1 MKPRD
6 LVTSEYLTSKGPTK
20 QPFDIMDAK
29 AQRWAQT
36 WKHGAT
42 QQDIIDALRSA
53 RMDAAQVE
61 LPAIPVSQIH
71 SITRRLSDRTG
82 RGFDNIGPQAS
93 VPSQAQHSLGWETFF
108 SKLSANA
115 SGHGS

>member
-1 MKPRD
+1 
-6 LVTSEYLTSKGPTK
+6 
-20 QPFDIMDAK
+20 MDTK

-36 WKHGAT
+36 WKHGAM

-82 RGFDNIGPQAS
+82 RGFDNIGPS
-93 VPSQAQHSLGWETFF
+93 DFRVLPSPALSWLGDIF
-108 SKLSANA
+108 SKLKADA
-115 SGHGS
+115 SGHGSW

>member
-1 MKPRD
+1 MPRQSPGTLHKHVKPRD
-6 LVTSEYLTSKGPTK
+6 PVTSEFLTTKGPTK
-20 QPFDIMDAK
+20 QPFEIMDAK

-61 LPAIPVSQIH
+61 LPAIPES
-71 SITRRLSDRTG
+71 
-82 RGFDNIGPQAS
+82 
-93 VPSQAQHSLGWETFF
+93 
-108 SKLSANA
+108 
-115 SGHGS
+115 